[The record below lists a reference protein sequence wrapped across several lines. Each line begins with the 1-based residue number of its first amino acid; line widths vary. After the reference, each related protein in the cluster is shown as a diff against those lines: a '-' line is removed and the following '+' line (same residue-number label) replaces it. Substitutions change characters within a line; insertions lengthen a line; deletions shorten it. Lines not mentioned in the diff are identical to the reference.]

1 MGLNTGDLIHRIM
14 INESEQ
20 SSSYAWI
27 LLRRG
32 WVLVGWKVGSGSGKV
47 IDYLSRESGQE
58 EKASLL
64 DNRSSSS

>member
-32 WVLVGWKVGSGSGKV
+32 WVLVAMEGGKVGSGSGKV
-47 IDYLSRESGQE
+47 IDYL
-58 EKASLL
+58 
-64 DNRSSSS
+64 

>member
-32 WVLVGWKVGSGSGKV
+32 WVLVAMEGGKVGSGSGKV
-47 IDYLSRESGQE
+47 IDFSGQE
-58 EKASLL
+58 EKASHP
-64 DNRSSSS
+64 R